1 MLIFKRNKNF
11 VILELNCIVF
21 LFLFIEINIKVFK
34 YFIKLNKLELS
45 NWNLSQWSFLNFFIL
60 FVLFKELIIILKF
73 LKVSFEM
80 IFDIIW
86 EMLNLKIV
94 ILSNNKILSL
104 DLL

>member
-11 VILELNCIVF
+11 GILELNCIVF

-60 FVLFKELIIILKF
+60 FVLFKELIIIFKF
-73 LKVSFEM
+73 LKVGFEM
-80 IFDIIW
+80 IFNIIW

-94 ILSNNKILSL
+94 ILSNNGILSL
-104 DLL
+104 DL

>member
-34 YFIKLNKLELS
+34 YFIKLNELELS

-80 IFDIIW
+80 IFNIIW
-86 EMLNLKIV
+86 EMLNLIIV

>member
-11 VILELNCIVF
+11 KILELNCIVF

-34 YFIKLNKLELS
+34 YFIKLNELELS

-73 LKVSFEM
+73 LKVGFEM
-80 IFDIIW
+80 IFGIIW
-86 EMLNLKIV
+86 EMLNLIIV

>member
-34 YFIKLNKLELS
+34 YFIKLNELELS

-73 LKVSFEM
+73 LKVGFEM
-80 IFDIIW
+80 IFNIIW

-104 DLL
+104 DL

>member
-11 VILELNCIVF
+11 KILELNCIVF

-34 YFIKLNKLELS
+34 YFIKLNELELS

-73 LKVSFEM
+73 LKVGFEM
-80 IFDIIW
+80 IFNIIW

-104 DLL
+104 DL

>member
-11 VILELNCIVF
+11 KILELNCIVF

-34 YFIKLNKLELS
+34 YFIKLNELELS

-60 FVLFKELIIILKF
+60 FVLFKELIIIFKF
-73 LKVSFEM
+73 LKVGFEM
-80 IFDIIW
+80 IFNIIW

-104 DLL
+104 DL

>member
-60 FVLFKELIIILKF
+60 FVLFKELIIIFKF
-73 LKVSFEM
+73 LKVGFEM
-80 IFDIIW
+80 IFNIIW

-104 DLL
+104 DL

>member
-11 VILELNCIVF
+11 KILELNCIVF

-34 YFIKLNKLELS
+34 YFIKLNELELS
-45 NWNLSQWSFLNFFIL
+45 NWNLSQWGFLNFFIL

-73 LKVSFEM
+73 LKVGFEM
-80 IFDIIW
+80 IFNIIW

-104 DLL
+104 DL

>member
-11 VILELNCIVF
+11 KILELNCIVF

-34 YFIKLNKLELS
+34 YFIKLNELELS

-73 LKVSFEM
+73 LKVGFEM

-104 DLL
+104 DL

>member
-11 VILELNCIVF
+11 KILELNCIVF

-73 LKVSFEM
+73 LKVGFEM

-86 EMLNLKIV
+86 EMLNLIIV

>member
-11 VILELNCIVF
+11 KILELNCIVF

-60 FVLFKELIIILKF
+60 FVLFKELIIIFKF
-73 LKVSFEM
+73 LKVGFEM
-80 IFDIIW
+80 IFNIIW
-86 EMLNLKIV
+86 EMLNLIIV

-104 DLL
+104 DL

>member
-73 LKVSFEM
+73 LKVGFEM
-80 IFDIIW
+80 IFNIIW
-86 EMLNLKIV
+86 EMLNLIIV

>member
-11 VILELNCIVF
+11 KILELNCIVF

-34 YFIKLNKLELS
+34 YFIKLNELELS

-73 LKVSFEM
+73 LKVGFEN
-80 IFDIIW
+80 IFNIIW

-104 DLL
+104 DL

>member
-21 LFLFIEINIKVFK
+21 VFLFIEINIKVFK
-34 YFIKLNKLELS
+34 YFIKLNELELS

-73 LKVSFEM
+73 LKVGFEM

-86 EMLNLKIV
+86 EMLNLIIV

>member
-11 VILELNCIVF
+11 KILELNCIVF

-34 YFIKLNKLELS
+34 YFIKLNELELS

-73 LKVSFEM
+73 LKVGFEM
-80 IFDIIW
+80 IFNIIW

>member
-21 LFLFIEINIKVFK
+21 VFLFIEINIKVFK
-34 YFIKLNKLELS
+34 YFIKLNELELS

-86 EMLNLKIV
+86 EMLNLIIV

>member
-11 VILELNCIVF
+11 KILELNCIVF

-34 YFIKLNKLELS
+34 YFIKLNELELS

-73 LKVSFEM
+73 LKVGFEM
-80 IFDIIW
+80 IFNIIW

-94 ILSNNKILSL
+94 ILGNNKILSL

>member
-11 VILELNCIVF
+11 KILELNCIVF

-34 YFIKLNKLELS
+34 YFIKLNELELS

-73 LKVSFEM
+73 LKVGFEM

>member
-11 VILELNCIVF
+11 KILELNCIVF

-73 LKVSFEM
+73 LKVGFEM

-104 DLL
+104 DL

>member
-11 VILELNCIVF
+11 KILELNCIVF

-34 YFIKLNKLELS
+34 YFIKLNELELS

-73 LKVSFEM
+73 LKVGFEN
-80 IFDIIW
+80 IFNIIW

>member
-11 VILELNCIVF
+11 KILELNCIVF

-34 YFIKLNKLELS
+34 YFIKFNELELS

-73 LKVSFEM
+73 LKVGFEM
-80 IFDIIW
+80 IFNIIW

-104 DLL
+104 DL

>member
-45 NWNLSQWSFLNFFIL
+45 NWNLS
-60 FVLFKELIIILKF
+60 
-73 LKVSFEM
+73 
-80 IFDIIW
+80 
-86 EMLNLKIV
+86 
-94 ILSNNKILSL
+94 
-104 DLL
+104 

>member
-73 LKVSFEM
+73 LKVGFEM
-80 IFDIIW
+80 IFNIIW

-104 DLL
+104 DL

>member
-11 VILELNCIVF
+11 KILELNCIVF

-73 LKVSFEM
+73 LKVGFEM
-80 IFDIIW
+80 IFNIIW

-104 DLL
+104 DL